1 MRRDIE
7 NLKTG
12 EELADE
18 LMALKLKMALRE
30 YQEDEFVRI
39 MAEHEEDVSEKE
51 RLAKGQNEMIRLID
65 RQLRKKQLRQFA
77 REKLPRFVKT
87 AACLLLVFY
96 IGFTVA
102 LATVHSVRVE
112 LLQFILNIEQRYASF
127 GFEATDEYI
136 DVPSEWNGRY
146 YPAYVPK
153 EYVVSRTFSKA
164 VEYESSD
171 HKTFVFSEHGA
182 DTRGTID
189 TENAILDTTLIHGRP
204 AMIVEKDEWTT
215 IIWNVDNSCLIV
227 EYDGERDEAIKIA
240 ESVVMIQK

>member
-1 MRRDIE
+1 MRREIE

-30 YQEDEFVRI
+30 YQEDEFVRM
-39 MAEHEEDVSEKE
+39 MAEHEKDVSEKE
-51 RLAKGQNEMIRLID
+51 RLTKGQNEMIRLID

-77 REKLPRFVKT
+77 RKQLPRFMKT

-112 LLQFILNIEQRYASF
+112 LLQFILNIEERYASF

-146 YPAYVPK
+146 YPAYIPK
-153 EYVVSRTFSKA
+153 E
-164 VEYESSD
+164 
-171 HKTFVFSEHGA
+171 
-182 DTRGTID
+182 
-189 TENAILDTTLIHGRP
+189 
-204 AMIVEKDEWTT
+204 
-215 IIWNVDNSCLIV
+215 
-227 EYDGERDEAIKIA
+227 
-240 ESVVMIQK
+240 